1 MNQIKK
7 ERIKSDLKRALAQV
21 FLKQKLTNVVFTDI
35 LLSSDFRYAT
45 IEIDAINADANLVAQ
60 SLNDP
65 VKYRAIL
72 QDLHKTLPIR
82 NFPKIKFTVDSHKSR
97 IQQIEEL
104 FQTL

>member
-7 ERIKSDLKRALAQV
+7 ERMKSDLKRALAQV
-21 FLKQKLTNVVFTDI
+21 FSKQKLTNVIFTDI
-35 LLSSDFRYAT
+35 LLSSDFRHAT
-45 IEIDAINADANLVAQ
+45 IEIDTINGDANLVAQ

-65 VKYRAIL
+65 AKHRSIL

-82 NFPKIKFTVDSHKSR
+82 NFPKIKFTVDSHKLR

-104 FQTL
+104 FRKV